1 MISYLSSRYSF
12 SPSFKQRDRAIRA
25 VVAIALSL
33 VVVNV
38 VISIMDFLQNGRF
51 EDIRNVRSFDIV
63 VEGKHK
69 EELTSLFPDSVIF
82 EYGEGE
88 ALSSSGAY
96 NVRYISS
103 DYDGGLNIIFGDT
116 SSLLVPYSLFRSS
129 SGKLSLSM
137 LRKGKAA
144 TTMKN
149 FEFPVSGIYWT
160 NVGTE
165 FDQSTIFL
173 PMEMAD
179 ETVYFLTAIKNVDM
193 KECEKML
200 KNLGL
205 EYKTWKD
212 QESSLYA
219 AFFVEKAMM
228 YTVLSLLFVIILVS
242 LRQSVRIFVSSHD
255 KECAELEILGMEKKN
270 ILFMMELS
278 FFFMLLIGIIIGLVF
293 GRLSLIL
300 VEYISKKSP
309 SIMDMTLSMSYGSM
323 VFFSLFLVVVTSL
336 SIYFE
341 NKKRNKR
348 PLWEVI
354 HVK

>member
-1 MISYLSSRYSF
+1 
-12 SPSFKQRDRAIRA
+12 
-25 VVAIALSL
+25 
-33 VVVNV
+33 
-38 VISIMDFLQNGRF
+38 
-51 EDIRNVRSFDIV
+51 
-63 VEGKHK
+63 
-69 EELTSLFPDSVIF
+69 
-82 EYGEGE
+82 
-88 ALSSSGAY
+88 
-96 NVRYISS
+96 
-103 DYDGGLNIIFGDT
+103 
-116 SSLLVPYSLFRSS
+116 
-129 SGKLSLSM
+129 
-137 LRKGKAA
+137 
-144 TTMKN
+144 
-149 FEFPVSGIYWT
+149 
-160 NVGTE
+160 
-165 FDQSTIFL
+165 
-173 PMEMAD
+173 
-179 ETVYFLTAIKNVDM
+179 
-193 KECEKML
+193 
-200 KNLGL
+200 
-205 EYKTWKD
+205 
-212 QESSLYA
+212 
-219 AFFVEKAMM
+219 MM

>member
-1 MISYLSSRYSF
+1 MIPFLSSRYSF

-33 VVVNV
+33 IVVNV

-51 EDIRNVRSFDIV
+51 EDIREVRSFDIV
-63 VEGKHK
+63 VEGRHQ
-69 EELTSLFPDSVIF
+69 EELKALFPDSTIF

-88 ALSSSGAY
+88 ALSGNGAY

-103 DYDGGLNIIFGDT
+103 DYDGGLNIIFGDA

-129 SGKLSLSM
+129 DGKVSLSM
-137 LRKGKAA
+137 LKKGKAA

-149 FEFPVSGIYWT
+149 FEFPISGIYWT

-165 FDQSTIFL
+165 FDQTTLFL
-173 PMEMAD
+173 PIEEAD
-179 ETVYFLTAIKNVDM
+179 ETVFFLTAIKNVDI
-193 KECEKML
+193 KECEKTL
-200 KNLGL
+200 KSLSF

-242 LRQSVRIFVSSHD
+242 IRQSVRIFVSSHD
-255 KECAELEILGMEKKN
+255 KECAELEILGMKKRK
-270 ILFMMELS
+270 ILLMMELS
-278 FFFMLLIGIIIGLVF
+278 FFFMLLLGIITGLLF

-300 VEYISKKSP
+300 VEYISVKSP